1 MSELLIPLDNYLA
14 AGLHIGTQQKT
25 HDMEKYIF
33 RVRSDG
39 LYVLDVHKTDERLKY
54 VAKFLAQYE
63 PDDILVVATRQ
74 YGQAPVKKFGEVT
87 GCKTIPGRFIPGT
100 LTNPSY
106 AKFIEPKVIV
116 VTDPRSDSQAILES
130 KQNGIPVVALCD
142 SENLLANVDICVPS
156 NNKGRKAIALIY
168 WLLARQLLRERG
180 VIGEDEDLD
189 LEPSNS
195 FEFPFFFYLFFYYFS
210 VFSIFFCFLFF

>member
-54 VAKFLAQYE
+54 VAKFLAQY
-63 PDDILVVATRQ
+63 DILVVATRQ
-74 YGQAPVKKFGEVT
+74 YGQAPVKKFGEIT

-189 LEPSNS
+189 LEPSD
-195 FEFPFFFYLFFYYFS
+195 FELKF
-210 VFSIFFCFLFF
+210 

>member
-1 MSELLIPLDNYLA
+1 MEQLYHSEDFIRLRNEGVA
-14 AGLHIGTQQKT
+14 

-142 SENLLANVDICVPS
+142 SENLLAIVYFCVPS
-156 NNKGRKAIALIY
+156 NNKGRKDIALIY

-189 LEPSNS
+189 LEPSD
-195 FEFPFFFYLFFYYFS
+195 FELKF
-210 VFSIFFCFLFF
+210 